1 MKKVMSVKLMLLLI
15 CGTVFLNSFK
25 PAGESPR
32 KVYIKKIKII
42 YAKPDEPGDAPTLY
56 MKFLNGINKTQAYTF
71 NGNMPLMQFEME
83 KPDGSIVSIR
93 NLQDNMTCSF
103 TLTLPPGVKD
113 LIISQIGI
121 TGKGWTM
128 TINNGPEIP
137 IEQKIVNNKL

>member
-1 MKKVMSVKLMLLLI
+1 MKKLMSVKLLLLVI
-15 CGTVFLNSFK
+15 GGIIFFNSFM
-25 PAGESPR
+25 PEGDTPG
-32 KVYIKKIKII
+32 KVNIKKIKII
-42 YAKPDEPGDAPTLY
+42 YARPAEPGDAPTLY

-71 NGNMPLMQFEME
+71 TGNMPLMQFEME